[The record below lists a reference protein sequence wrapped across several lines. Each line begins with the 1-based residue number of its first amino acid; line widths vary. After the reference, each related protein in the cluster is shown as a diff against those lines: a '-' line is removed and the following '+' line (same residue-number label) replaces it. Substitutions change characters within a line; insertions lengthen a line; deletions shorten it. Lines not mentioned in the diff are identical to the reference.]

1 MKLTTI
7 YREIIEEKQQLFTT
21 EGKQVGT
28 LYHYTSLKSADSILK
43 KGFIQGGEK
52 SIQGYSSRIS
62 QNDNKYSLSFT
73 RNKNFHSVSRLI
85 GSDIECRFVI
95 DGDSLSNKYKI
106 QPVAAWGFEKSKSN
120 DFESEE
126 AIVSPSQIKVPIKP
140 YVKSIDLLI
149 EPIDNWTVDG
159 FDSYKFID
167 VLKKTKSQG
176 IEINVVDKNGN
187 PAPKKLRL
195 SFSQWLKKPIHK
207 IINKFL

>member
-43 KGFIQGGEK
+43 TGFIQGSDK
-52 SIQGYSSRIS
+52 SISGYSPQIK
-62 QNDNKYSLSFT
+62 QKDNLYSLSFT
-73 RNKNFHSVSRLI
+73 RNKNFHSVYRLI
-85 GSDIECRFVI
+85 GSDVECRFVI
-95 DGDSLSNKYKI
+95 DGDALSNRYKI
-106 QPVAAWGFEKSKSN
+106 QPVAAWGFGKSKSK
-120 DFESEE
+120 DFEAEE
-126 AIVSPSQIKVPIKP
+126 AIVSPSQIKVPVKP

-187 PAPKKLRL
+187 PAPKKLKL